1 MPQFL
6 HQSAGLYFGFRVLIT
21 GICSSKSIEVN
32 STFRP
37 CSERVRRPSQK
48 WRLYRTPETKRNRG
62 HSTKRHGVRQWRWRS
77 KKKKKRG
84 GNQSK
89 RRPVQ
94 RLTNTLKVKALPPF
108 AIVFASD
115 LQTPVPI
122 VTIHLTH
129 QQP

>member
-1 MPQFL
+1 MRA
-6 HQSAGLYFGFRVLIT
+6 SASSIT
-21 GICSSKSIEVN
+21 KVAFVSYPRDKTEQRAFDEATWRTTMEV
-32 STFRP
+32 
-37 CSERVRRPSQK
+37 EIQ
-48 WRLYRTPETKRNRG
+48 EE
-62 HSTKRHGVRQWRWRS
+62 
-77 KKKKKRG
+77 KKKG

-115 LQTPVPI
+115 LQTLVPI